1 MEIAE
6 TFQSQLWIFL
16 NFIFF
21 KRNCI
26 ALFYVQMLLSVKSP
40 EQSSLKL
47 WFQMD

>member
-21 KRNCI
+21 KKELYCFI
-26 ALFYVQMLLSVKSP
+26 LCADAAVC
-40 EQSSLKL
+40 
-47 WFQMD
+47 